1 MSYLIE
7 ILLPVR
13 PGTQAALSQV
23 RDELA
28 EVFGGLTM
36 HANAP
41 AEGLW
46 EKNDN
51 ICRDRIVVV
60 EVMADDLDAQW
71 WATYRE
77 ELETLLQQ
85 EEIVIRATEIRRL

>member
-7 ILLPVR
+7 ILIPVR
-13 PGTQAALSQV
+13 HDTTTALSQV
-23 RDELA
+23 RDELTKA
-28 EVFGGLTM
+28 FGGLTM

-46 EKNDN
+46 EKDDD
-51 ICRDRIVVV
+51 ICRDRIVVA
-60 EVMADDLDAQW
+60 EVMVENLDAQW
-71 WATYRE
+71 WATYRRR
-77 ELETLLQQ
+77 LEALLQQ